1 MEYVESYVQPLYI
14 VQLCRVLE
22 FLCDYAIISSRR
34 LGAGCKTRVRDISCV
49 LSGMIGRI
57 AITGAIFKKVLELNL
72 TTIGQVSIGKIVN
85 LAGYDVQRLDKVC
98 RRICTYHQHVD
109 HLLVCI
115 CVKQFYSTRGCIS
128 TVPHFFLQAF
138 LFSIYF
144 ILTPVHVIAVT
155 LVLWFYIGLG
165 PSSLAGMGAVL
176 MQIPMLY
183 LFGKLYAKLR

>member
-1 MEYVESYVQPLYI
+1 MY
-14 VQLCRVLE
+14 
-22 FLCDYAIISSRR
+22 
-34 LGAGCKTRVRDISCV
+34 ISCV

-57 AITGAIFKKVLELNL
+57 AVTGAIFKKVLELNL

-98 RRICTYHQHVD
+98 RRK
-109 HLLVCI
+109 LCI
-115 CVKQFYSTRGCIS
+115 CVFTSLQLSEDWYPMHAPSS
-128 TVPHFFLQAF
+128 LLQAF
-138 LFSIYF
+138 VYSVYF

-165 PSSLAGMGAVL
+165 PSSLAGMGAAL

-183 LFGKLYAKLR
+183 FVGKLYGKLR